1 MIFAKSLLQMD
12 GLGQVLIIHG
22 FSGFIGSEFQVV
34 EILVHGHY
42 RGLFWKGK
50 WVRWEANLSH
60 YKENS
65 EQVNAMNGEIS
76 QKQMS

>member
-50 WVRWEANLSH
+50 WVR
-60 YKENS
+60 
-65 EQVNAMNGEIS
+65 
-76 QKQMS
+76 